1 MKFYN
6 PNSKLGKEMEIFF
19 NDDLA
24 PPIDEEFMQ
33 QLLENPPKLCKD
45 FGTPCSEYDETEGRC
60 KCIRTVFK
68 HNKHYQHYLSLVKA
82 KVERSFVE
90 LISKKR

>member
-1 MKFYN
+1 MSTYN
-6 PNSKLGKEMEIFF
+6 PHSKLAEEMKIFF
-19 NDDLA
+19 DDDLA
-24 PPIDEEFMQ
+24 PPIDDAWMEE
-33 QLLENPPKLCKD
+33 LLQNPPKLCKD
-45 FGTPCSEYDETEGRC
+45 LGTVCSDYERTDGNC

-68 HNKHYQHYLSLVKA
+68 HNKHYQHYLKLVKE